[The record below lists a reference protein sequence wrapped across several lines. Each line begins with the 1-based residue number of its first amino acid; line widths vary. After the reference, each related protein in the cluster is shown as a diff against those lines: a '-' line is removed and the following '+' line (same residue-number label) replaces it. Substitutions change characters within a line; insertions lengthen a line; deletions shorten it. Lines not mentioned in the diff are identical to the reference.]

1 MNNTYQ
7 ILLNWDKGQ
16 PFSERMSAKLI
27 SLEGFENVD
36 PQSPMGG
43 PDGTKGILGF
53 KNGRRF
59 VIGCYFPN
67 GQKSFNDIK
76 DKFDGDLEGVEKNNA
91 QGFVFITNQKIT
103 PTERITLAKDQKIE
117 IDILHGE
124 RVCGLLD
131 SPKGYGIR
139 LEYLGIELSRE
150 EQISFLNSHLDLKE
164 NFKEIK
170 TALDEIKKVTN
181 RFAGEI
187 LSRDLSGNNSLSTLP
202 ISGVPFSSRLSMED
216 LLSLHRAV
224 LTETQGGDF
233 SKFFGFR
240 KVEVWIGKPGDD
252 KESADYIPTA
262 PNEVVKQTV
271 ELLKWWRDEYMTANY
286 GTETDK
292 VSAIATFHERFLTI
306 HPFLD
311 GNGRVARTIA
321 SIQYKDLLN
330 KEVKFEKLERK
341 EYYEALRSAIDGD
354 KQQLTD
360 IFNAL
365 IKE

>member
-27 SLEGFENVD
+27 SLEGFENID
-36 PQSPMGG
+36 PQSPLGG
-43 PDGTKGILGF
+43 PDGTKDILAF
-53 KNGRRF
+53 KDGKKF

-67 GQKSFNDIK
+67 GQKGFKDIK
-76 DKFDGDLEGVEKNNA
+76 EKFDGDLKGVKKNKA
-91 QGFVFITNQKIT
+91 QGFVFISNQKIT
-103 PTERITLAKDQKIE
+103 PTERINLTKGQKIE

-139 LEYLGIELSRE
+139 LEYLGIELTRE

-170 TALDEIKKVTN
+170 NALDEIKKVTN

-187 LSRDLSGNNSLSTLP
+187 LSRDSYTNQPLSSLP
-202 ISGVPFSSRLSMED
+202 ISGVTFSSRLSIED
-216 LLSLHRAV
+216 LLSLHRAI
-224 LTETQGGDF
+224 LTETQNGDF

-240 KVEVWIGKPGDD
+240 KVEVWIGNPGDGKTKAD
-252 KESADYIPTA
+252 FVPTPPSTVIKETI
-262 PNEVVKQTV
+262 
-271 ELLKWWRDEYMTANY
+271 ELLKWWREEYMSIYY
-286 GTETDK
+286 GSEADK
-292 VSAIATFHERFLTI
+292 VSAIANFHERFLRI

-311 GNGRVARTIA
+311 GNGRVARAIA
-321 SIQYKDLLN
+321 SVQYKDLLD
-330 KEVKFEKLERK
+330 KEVKFERLERK
-341 EYYEALRSAIDGD
+341 EYYEALKTAIDGD